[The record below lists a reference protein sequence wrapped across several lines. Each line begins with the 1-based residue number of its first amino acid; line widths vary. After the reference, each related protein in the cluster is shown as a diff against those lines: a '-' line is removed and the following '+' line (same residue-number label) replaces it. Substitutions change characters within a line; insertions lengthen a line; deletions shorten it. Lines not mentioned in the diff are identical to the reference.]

1 MKIQTRLRL
10 ASRDYGRARED
21 LTVRQLSSKREGW
34 GLSGGRM
41 EFPNKPSITVKNLT
55 MDEEGRVLLVH
66 ERYMETKPVS
76 GEKTLEEALMDME
89 NLIARLQSKG
99 SDITWAQVGQV
110 LDEGIPKIQR
120 IFDFRKW
127 FSGNYEGER
136 KLNPGLVQDW
146 DPNSETVKILLT
158 AIREELEETGLLIWP
173 EVVSEF
179 PSPDR
184 MHKLV
189 VCRTLKVEAGR
200 LKRESQEIK
209 ETEWVSP
216 ENFRMSDK
224 EAEENKEDVERATTM
239 YHSHKFF
246 YLPRAFQVLLERG
259 VQFPNRDEI
268 QTFIESCKRFNPA
281 L

>member
-1 MKIQTRLRL
+1 M
-10 ASRDYGRARED
+10 
-21 LTVRQLSSKREGW
+21 RQLSSKREGW

-41 EFPNKPSITVKNLT
+41 EFPNVPSITVKNLT
-55 MDEEGRVLLVH
+55 LDEAGRVLLVH

-76 GEKTLEEALMDME
+76 GMKTLEEALMDME
-89 NLIARLQSKG
+89 NLITRLQSKG
-99 SDITWAQVGQV
+99 SNITWAQVGRV

-146 DPNSETVKILLT
+146 DPNSEKVKIILT

-173 EVVSEF
+173 EPLAEF
-179 PSPDR
+179 PSPDGT
-184 MHKLV
+184 HKLV
-189 VCRTLKVEAGR
+189 VCHTIRVEAGR

-216 ENFRMSDK
+216 GNFRVSDK
-224 EAEENKEDVERATTM
+224 EAEANGEEVERATTM

-246 YLPRAFQVLLERG
+246 YLPKALRVLLERD
-259 VQFPNRDEI
+259 VQLPNSDEI
-268 QTFIESCKRFNPA
+268 RTYIESCKRFNPS